1 MTRPLLHQRWPELA
15 ESLPHLPLGDVP
27 TPVRPLAGLGCQSP
41 LWLKDES
48 GYGHGGWGGNKV
60 RKLEWLLPE
69 AHRRGARTLL
79 TVGGLGTNWGLAAAL
94 YAPEQG
100 LTVALALIDHP
111 VDGHTRAQLRRL
123 RASGATLHF
132 LHTKTR
138 LILAAPW
145 LFARHSSMRGPTLP
159 YFLPAGGSSPLG
171 TLGYVETALEL
182 AAQVSNGLLPEP
194 GWVVTAV
201 GSGGTAAGLA
211 LGLRLAGLRTRVLG
225 IVVNDTLRLD
235 STVLN
240 ALARKSEALLRNR
253 GAALPHS
260 ASARTTSASTAA
272 GSVPAMPT
280 QLPKPPQHS
289 TAPPPTRGWH
299 SNTPTPPRPSRRSST
314 STPPGASAPS
324 RCSSSTPSAPDR
336 RHQTDQRPRVRG
348 AGRSGKHR

>member
-15 ESLPHLPLGDVP
+15 QSLPHLPLGDAP
-27 TPVRPLAGLGCQSP
+27 TPVRPLAELGCRSP

-111 VDGHTRAQLRRL
+111 VDDHTRAQLRRL

-145 LFARHSSMRGPTLP
+145 LFARHSSMRHPTFP

-235 STVLN
+235 STALN
-240 ALARKSEALLRNR
+240 ALARKSEALLRSR
-253 GAALPHS
+253 GAALPPVGLS
-260 ASARTTSASTAA
+260 SDDIR
-272 GSVPAMPT
+272 
-280 QLPKPPQHS
+280 LD
-289 TAPPPTRGWH
+289 RGWLGPGYAH
-299 SNTPTPPRPSRRSST
+299 PTAEANAALNRAASDAGLALEHTYTAKALAALLDLDASGRFGDEPVLFLNTFGPR
-314 STPPGASAPS
+314 
-324 RCSSSTPSAPDR
+324 
-336 RHQTDQRPRVRG
+336 
-348 AGRSGKHR
+348 